1 MTDILDEVLSDQNEE
16 KRLIFFKK
24 LALIIIIISIVAIT
38 IMVIIN
44 NNKDNRI
51 KNNKK
56 NGDILVKTI
65 GLDTTKANNELAF
78 NTLEN
83 LVTSSNTKIKE
94 IAALEQVALK
104 ISEKKY
110 LEAKELLNK
119 IIENKEYSEISTSYA
134 RISWCCIVL
143 DDQNLDIQ
151 DKEKL
156 QKYLDYFDDEKKPF
170 WATATIIKSILDI
183 KHNMKTQAEKNLKNL
198 LASNN
203 VSDLLKDQAKALLVN
218 LSK

>member
-24 LALIIIIISIVAIT
+24 LVPIIIIISIVVIT
-38 IMVIIN
+38 IMVIIK

-51 KNNKK
+51 KNNQK

-65 GLDTTKANNELAF
+65 GLDTTKDNKALAF

-83 LVTSSNTKIKE
+83 LITSSNTKIKE
-94 IAALEQVALK
+94 IAALEQVA
-104 ISEKKY
+104 IRMSEKKY
-110 LEAKELLNK
+110 LGAKNLLNK
-119 IIENKEYSEISTSYA
+119 IIDNEKYSEISTAYA
-134 RISWCCIVL
+134 RIAWCCIVL
-143 DDQNLDIQ
+143 DDQSLNIQ
-151 DKEKL
+151 DKGKL
-156 QKYLDYFDDEKKPF
+156 QKYLNYFDDEKKPF
-170 WATATIIKSILDI
+170 WATATIIKAILDI

-203 VSDLLKDQAKALLVN
+203 VSDLLKDQAKALLVS